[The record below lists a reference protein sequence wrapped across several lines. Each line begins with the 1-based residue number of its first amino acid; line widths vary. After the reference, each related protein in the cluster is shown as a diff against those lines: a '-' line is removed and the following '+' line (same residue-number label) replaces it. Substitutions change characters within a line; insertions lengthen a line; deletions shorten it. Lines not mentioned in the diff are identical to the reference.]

1 MLIKALSFIVRF
13 KLLISHTPPIKAR
26 GSSLT
31 LGVSKLFFSLSL
43 TKPPLLQTDTGA
55 ERLRGGGGGG
65 LNKMGVLVLCA
76 VWLVFEVVLC
86 GSAVSA
92 HGGRWFCTCLDH

>member
-1 MLIKALSFIVRF
+1 MLIKVLSFIVRF
-13 KLLISHTPPIKAR
+13 KLLTSPIPPIKAQ

-31 LGVSKLFFSLSL
+31 LGVSRPFFFY
-43 TKPPLLQTDTGA
+43 QTDTGT
-55 ERLRGGGGGG
+55 ESKGLNGKRKKN
-65 LNKMGVLVLCA
+65 LNKMGVLVLRS

-92 HGGRWFCTCLDH
+92 NCGRWFCTCLDH